1 MSHKS
6 VGTVTTHQDTLL
18 QCLFT
23 HVKDPNHA
31 PSKVVR
37 RAKRARVELTQEK
50 EEEEEVT
57 ISAAPPHSPAH
68 DPGASR

>member
-23 HVKDPNHA
+23 HMKDPKHA
-31 PSKVVR
+31 PSKEVR
-37 RAKRARVELTQEK
+37 RAKRARVELRQEK

-57 ISAAPPHSPAH
+57 ISAPLPHN
-68 DPGASR
+68 PGASR